1 MSAITMGTVGRGV
14 SRTAVALAL
23 VAVLAMGL
31 VLGVVAGRAT
41 APTASGT
48 ATSSGTVL
56 PTTGLGSP
64 AERVHIQVMRKMNH
78 LGS

>member
-41 APTASGT
+41 APAASGA
-48 ATSSGTVL
+48 ATSSGIVL
-56 PTTGLGSP
+56 PDTGLRSP
-64 AERVHIQVMRKMNH
+64 GQLVHLQVMRKMNR

>member
-14 SRTAVALAL
+14 SRTAVALVL

-31 VLGVVAGRAT
+31 LLGVVAGRAT

-56 PTTGLGSP
+56 PTTGLRSP
-64 AERVHIQVMRKMNH
+64 GQLVHVQVMRKMNH
-78 LGS
+78 LGG